1 MNTKTLLYILKR
13 IAMAVLTV
21 WVVITVTF
29 FVTRAVPGGPFMGEK
44 AITEAAQAALEA
56 KYGLDKPVMEQY
68 FTYLS
73 DVLTRLDFGPSLKM
87 RGLMVIDVI
96 ADGLKTSVKLGVI
109 AAFTALGIGVVLGSV
124 AALRR
129 NTILDKCIMVI
140 TTAFVS
146 MPSFI
151 MGTLLLLC
159 FAVILPIFP
168 ANGSTTEGLVLPI
181 VTLSLYPMAYITR
194 LTRSSMLDVLGQD
207 YIRTARAK
215 GVAPVKIIFGHALK
229 NSLIPVITYFGPSLK
244 MRGRMVI
251 DVIADGLKTSVK
263 LGVIAAF
270 TALGIGVVLGSVAA
284 LRRNTILDKCIMVIT
299 TAFVSM
305 PSFIM
310 GTLLLLCFAVIF
322 PIFPANGSTTEGLV
336 LPIITLSLYPM
347 AYITRLTRSSMLD
360 VLGQDY
366 IRTARAKGV
375 APVKIIFGHALK
387 NSLIPVITYFGPML
401 AYIVTGSLV
410 VEQIFAVPGIGRA
423 FVSSI
428 TNRDYPMIMGT
439 TIVLACLIVIM
450 NLVSDIL
457 YKVVDP
463 RITLE

>member
-1 MNTKTLLYILKR
+1 MNTKTLMYILKR
-13 IAMAVLTV
+13 IALAVLTV

-44 AITEAAQAALEA
+44 AISKEAQAALEA

-68 FTYLS
+68 FTYLK
-73 DVLTRLDFGPSLKM
+73 DVITKLDFGPSLKL
-87 RGLMVIDVI
+87 RGRMVIDVI
-96 ADGLKTSVKLGVI
+96 ADGMKTSVKLGLI
-109 AAFTALGIGVVLGSV
+109 AAFIALACGIVLGSV

-129 NTILDKCIMVI
+129 NKIIDKVIMVI

-151 MGTLLLLC
+151 MGTLLLLL
-159 FAVILPIFP
+159 FAVHWPIFP
-168 ANGSTTEGLVLPI
+168 ANGTTTDGLILPVI
-181 VTLSLYPMAYITR
+181 TLALYPMAYITR

-215 GVAPVKIIFGHALK
+215 GVAPLK
-229 NSLIPVITYFGPSLK
+229 V
-244 MRGRMVI
+244 
-251 DVIADGLKTSVK
+251 
-263 LGVIAAF
+263 
-270 TALGIGVVLGSVAA
+270 
-284 LRRNTILDKCIMVIT
+284 
-299 TAFVSM
+299 
-305 PSFIM
+305 
-310 GTLLLLCFAVIF
+310 
-322 PIFPANGSTTEGLV
+322 
-336 LPIITLSLYPM
+336 
-347 AYITRLTRSSMLD
+347 
-360 VLGQDY
+360 
-366 IRTARAKGV
+366 
-375 APVKIIFGHALK
+375 IFGHALK

-428 TNRDYPMIMGT
+428 TNRDYPLIMGT